1 MFNHS
6 CEVQAV
12 ADSDPVQRPRQAET
26 PTIRVREPADDPAI
40 AATITAAFAGASET
54 ALVNALRH
62 DGDMI
67 LELVAQMDDQL
78 IGHIAYSRLSVTSA
92 SASLNATALAPLSVF
107 PSHQHRGVGSALIKA
122 SITHLK
128 RQGVE
133 LAVVLGHPNY
143 YVRFGFSNLLARLLD
158 APYAGDAFMALELA
172 PGSVRSQR
180 WTVTYPLAFSR

>member
-1 MFNHS
+1 MDWHS
-6 CEVQAV
+6 
-12 ADSDPVQRPRQAET
+12 
-26 PTIRVREPADDPAI
+26 TIRVREPADDLAI
-40 AATITAAFAGASET
+40 AITITAAFAGSSESAT
-54 ALVNALRH
+54 VKTLRR
-62 DGDMI
+62 DGDMS
-67 LELVAQMDDQL
+67 LELVAQMDDQI

-92 SASLNATALAPLSVF
+92 GATLNAAALAPLSVS
-107 PSHQHRGVGSALIKA
+107 PNHQRRGVGSALIKA

-172 PGSVRSQR
+172 PGSVHSQR
-180 WTVTYPLAFSR
+180 WTVTYPRAFSG